1 MFLREPEEPKPTLWE
16 YRREVLKESEMYPI
30 GRDPDDAHLQTWN
43 GLGLRGWELV
53 SVVREDDDVV
63 GYLKREHR
71 FGVIE
76 EEWQERERAADIER
90 ENRRRTEEEE
100 EEEEE
105 SRTEEEESRT
115 EEEESRAEEEESRK
129 EEEDFGFL
137 KDDDA
142 GDEPLSDYEKKRG
155 F

>member
-100 EEEEE
+100 
-105 SRTEEEESRT
+105 SRTEEEESKT
-115 EEEESRAEEEESRK
+115 EEEESRKEEEESRK

-137 KDDDA
+137 KDDYD

>member
-1 MFLREPEEPKPTLWE
+1 MVLRGPEESKPTLWD

-30 GRDPDDAHLQTWN
+30 GRDADGAHLQTWN

-53 SVVREDDDVV
+53 SVVREDDGVV

-76 EEWQERERAADIER
+76 EEWERGRAADIER
-90 ENRRRTEEEE
+90 ENRRRTEK
-100 EEEEE
+100 EEE
-105 SRTEEEESRT
+105 SS
-115 EEEESRAEEEESRK
+115 K
-129 EEEDFGFL
+129 EEDFGFL
-137 KDDDA
+137 KDDED
-142 GDEPLSDYEKKRG
+142 GDEPLSEYEKKRG

>member
-1 MFLREPEEPKPTLWE
+1 MNRFFWFLREPEEPKPTLWE

-100 EEEEE
+100 E
-105 SRTEEEESRT
+105 SGTEEEESRT
-115 EEEESRAEEEESRK
+115 EEEESRK

-137 KDDDA
+137 KDDDD

>member
-30 GRDPDDAHLQTWN
+30 DRDPDDAHLQTWN

-100 EEEEE
+100 
-105 SRTEEEESRT
+105 
-115 EEEESRAEEEESRK
+115 SRK

-137 KDDDA
+137 KDDDD

>member
-53 SVVREDDDVV
+53 SVVRENDDVV

-76 EEWQERERAADIER
+76 EEWERGRAADIER
-90 ENRRRTEEEE
+90 ENRRRTEKEEE
-100 EEEEE
+100 R
-105 SRTEEEESRT
+105 S
-115 EEEESRAEEEESRK
+115 K
-129 EEEDFGFL
+129 EEDFGFL
-137 KDDDA
+137 KDDED
-142 GDEPLSDYEKKRG
+142 GDEPLSEYEKKRG

>member
-1 MFLREPEEPKPTLWE
+1 MFLRGTGIPKPTLWE

-100 EEEEE
+100 
-105 SRTEEEESRT
+105 SRT
-115 EEEESRAEEEESRK
+115 

-137 KDDDA
+137 KDDDD

>member
-100 EEEEE
+100 EE
-105 SRTEEEESRT
+105 SGT

-137 KDDDA
+137 KDDDD

>member
-1 MFLREPEEPKPTLWE
+1 MNSFFGFLREPEEPKPTLWE

-100 EEEEE
+100 
-105 SRTEEEESRT
+105 SRT
-115 EEEESRAEEEESRK
+115 EEEESRK

-137 KDDDA
+137 KDDDD

>member
-1 MFLREPEEPKPTLWE
+1 MFLRGPEEPKPTLWE
-16 YRREVLKESEMYPI
+16 YRREVLKESEMCPI

-43 GLGLRGWELV
+43 GLGLRGGELV
-53 SVVREDDDVV
+53 SVGREYDDVV

-76 EEWQERERAADIER
+76 EEWRERGKAADIER

-100 EEEEE
+100 
-105 SRTEEEESRT
+105 SRTEEEE
-115 EEEESRAEEEESRK
+115 EENRK

-137 KDDDA
+137 KDDDD

>member
-63 GYLKREHR
+63 GYFKREHR

-100 EEEEE
+100 
-105 SRTEEEESRT
+105 
-115 EEEESRAEEEESRK
+115 SRK

-137 KDDDA
+137 KDDDD

>member
-1 MFLREPEEPKPTLWE
+1 MVLRGREEPKPTLWD

-30 GRDPDDAHLQTWN
+30 GRDADGAHLQTWN

-53 SVVREDDDVV
+53 SVMREDDGVV

-76 EEWQERERAADIER
+76 EEWERGRAADIER
-90 ENRRRTEEEE
+90 ENRRRTEK
-100 EEEEE
+100 EEE
-105 SRTEEEESRT
+105 SS
-115 EEEESRAEEEESRK
+115 K
-129 EEEDFGFL
+129 EEDFGFL
-137 KDDDA
+137 KDDED
-142 GDEPLSDYEKKRG
+142 GDEPLSEYEKKRG